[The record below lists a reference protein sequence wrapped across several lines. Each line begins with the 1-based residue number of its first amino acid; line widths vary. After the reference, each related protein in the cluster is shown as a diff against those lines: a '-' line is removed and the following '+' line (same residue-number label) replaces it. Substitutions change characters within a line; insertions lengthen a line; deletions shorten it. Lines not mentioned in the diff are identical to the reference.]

1 MMNRVLTPKDALKE
15 MKEKCDG
22 RLFAERQ
29 GFNINNVISPDR
41 KCMKKVFEP
50 KDKEKEKKRE
60 RPFHEEKKV
69 DAFSFI
75 SGN

>member
-29 GFNINNVISPDR
+29 GFNIIMLYHLIESV
-41 KCMKKVFEP
+41 
-50 KDKEKEKKRE
+50 
-60 RPFHEEKKV
+60 
-69 DAFSFI
+69 
-75 SGN
+75 